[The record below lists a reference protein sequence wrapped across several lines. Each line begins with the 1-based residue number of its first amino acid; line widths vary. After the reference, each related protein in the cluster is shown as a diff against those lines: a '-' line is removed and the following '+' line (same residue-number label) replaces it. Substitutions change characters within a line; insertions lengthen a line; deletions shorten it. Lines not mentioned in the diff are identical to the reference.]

1 MNIQVCVREI
11 VDPEARLRL
20 DGRSIPL
27 DTVTRLLDPV
37 DAAAVEVAVQLMDEH
52 GGEVV
57 VVTAATVGAEAALR
71 TAIAQGA
78 TRAVRVDG
86 PEPPTG
92 LAAGVILAGAVAAEQ
107 PPDLILCGAASS
119 DFGGAGAGAAL
130 AATAG
135 LPIVQNVVAI
145 DGVEDG
151 HATVQRRCDG
161 GAREVVRVRLPA
173 VLTVDE
179 SIARPRFPT
188 TRARLAAQRAEI
200 EVVEPPDATAA
211 GSAPKELGYQT
222 LPPRMHGISWPDEHL
237 NGRDRLRFLV
247 QGGEV
252 RAAGTGGPVTGAPD
266 ELASAIEAFLRER
279 GFVNGA

>member
-37 DAAAVEVAVQLMDEH
+37 DAAAVEVAVQLVDEH

-78 TRAVRVDG
+78 TRAVRIDG

-92 LAAGVILAGAVAAEQ
+92 LAAGAMLAEAASAER

-119 DFGGAGAGAAL
+119 DFGGGSAGAGL
-130 AATAG
+130 AARAG

-151 HATVQRRCDG
+151 HMTVQRRCDG
-161 GAREVVRVRLPA
+161 GVRELVRVRMPA
-173 VLTVDE
+173 VLTVDQ
-179 SIARPRFPT
+179 SIAQPRFPT
-188 TRARLAAQRAEI
+188 TRARLAAQRAVI
-200 EVVEPPDATAA
+200 EVVEPPPDAAA
-211 GSAPKELGYQT
+211 ANAPKQLGYQT
-222 LPPRMHGISWPDEHL
+222 LPPRMHGIAWPDEQL

-252 RAAGTGGPVTGAPD
+252 RAAGTGGPVTGEPD
-266 ELASAIEAFLRER
+266 ELASVIEAFLRER

>member
-11 VDPEARLRL
+11 ADPEARLRL
-20 DGRSIPL
+20 DGHRIPL
-27 DTVTRLLDPV
+27 DVVTRLLDPV
-37 DAAAVEVAVQLMDEH
+37 DAAAIEVAVQLTDEH

-57 VVTAATVGAEAALR
+57 VVSAAPVGAEAALR
-71 TAIAQGA
+71 TALAQGA
-78 TRAVRVDG
+78 TRAVRIDG

-92 LAAGVILAGAVAAEQ
+92 LAAGAMIAEAAVAEQ

-119 DFGGAGAGAAL
+119 DFGGGAAGAAL
-130 AATAG
+130 AARAG

-151 HATVQRRCDG
+151 QVTVQRRCDG
-161 GAREVVRVRLPA
+161 GVREVVRVRLPA
-173 VLTVDE
+173 VLTVDQ
-179 SIARPRFPT
+179 SIAQPRFPT
-188 TRARLAAQRAEI
+188 TRARLAAQRARI
-200 EVVEPPDATAA
+200 EVVEPPDEAA
-211 GSAPKELGYQT
+211 PGRAPTELGYQT
-222 LPPRMHGISWPDEHL
+222 LPPRMHGIAWPDEQL

-252 RAAGTGGPVTGAPD
+252 RAAGTGGPVTGDPD

>member
-20 DGRSIPL
+20 DGHAIPL
-27 DTVTRLLDPV
+27 DAVTRLLDPV
-37 DAAAVEVAVQLMDEH
+37 DAAAIEAAVRLVDEN

-57 VVTAATVGAEAALR
+57 AVSAAAGEAALR

-78 TRAVRVDG
+78 TRAVRIDG

-92 LAAGVILAGAVAAEQ
+92 LAAGAMLAEAEVAEQ

-119 DFGGAGAGAAL
+119 DFGGGGAGAAI
-130 AATAG
+130 AAGAG

-145 DGVEDG
+145 DGVQDG
-151 HATVQRRCDG
+151 HVTVQRRCDG
-161 GAREVVRVRLPA
+161 GFRELVRVRLPA
-173 VLTVDE
+173 VLTVDQ
-179 SIARPRFPT
+179 SIAQPRFPT

-200 EVVEPPDATAA
+200 EVVEPPAAAAA
-211 GSAPKELGYQT
+211 GSAPRELGYQT
-222 LPPRMHGISWPDEHL
+222 LPPRMHGIAWPDEHL

-252 RAAGTGGPVTGAPD
+252 RAAGTGGPVTGEPD
-266 ELASAIEAFLRER
+266 ELASVIEAFLRER

>member
-20 DGRSIPL
+20 DGHTIPL
-27 DTVTRLLDPV
+27 DAVTRLLDPV
-37 DAAAVEVAVQLMDEH
+37 DAAAIEVAVQLVDEH

-57 VVTAATVGAEAALR
+57 AVSAAAGEAALR

-78 TRAVRVDG
+78 TRAVRIDG

-92 LAAGVILAGAVAAEQ
+92 LAAGAMLAEAEVAEQ

-119 DFGGAGAGAAL
+119 DFGGGGAGAAI
-130 AATAG
+130 AAGAG

-145 DGVEDG
+145 DAVEDG
-151 HATVQRRCDG
+151 HVTVQRRCDG
-161 GAREVVRVRLPA
+161 GVRELVRVRLPA
-173 VLTVDE
+173 VLTVDQ
-179 SIARPRFPT
+179 SIAQPRFPT

-200 EVVEPPDATAA
+200 EVVEPPAAAAT
-211 GSAPKELGYQT
+211 GSTPRELGYQT
-222 LPPRMHGISWPDEHL
+222 LPPRMHGIAWPDEQL

-252 RAAGTGGPVTGAPD
+252 RAAGTGGPVTGEPD
-266 ELASAIEAFLRER
+266 ELASVIEAFLRER